1 MCIFYIK
8 KVTNLETTKITPKV
22 FIDRV
27 LGGTAIGII
36 VGLIPNAVLAAILK
50 MFGTNPFAVL
60 FGQAAII
67 FQLGTPLII
76 GTLIAQ

>member
-1 MCIFYIK
+1 M
-8 KVTNLETTKITPKV
+8 ETTKITPKV

-50 MFGTNPFAVL
+50 MFGTNPFAVHL
-60 FGQAAII
+60 GQAAGGH
-67 FQLGTPLII
+67 FRYPGRVRPQRYADGH
-76 GTLIAQ
+76 